1 MRCELRIY
9 IHNAL
14 CINGIVNFG
23 VANRTLA
30 HGLNYGITIYGF
42 YLQAAL
48 FLQAIGSVAKTV
60 VLNPTVI
67 AVFKTLTTLN
77 NVTSIK
83 RQSCETSRF
92 VVEGKLHTLIA
103 NNCLVERES
112 LHHFGRLSICL
123 YNTQLATFYELILLK
138 SYLMSSS
145 SIVLCIAEHYMQ
157 GEQYLVTHFL
167 SLCKVSLS
175 QLQSKGC
182 AIGRSHSRQFY
193 RFSAYH
199 IAILHHLVNKVHVL
213 QVLESIRIAQS
224 NLRCIFCLV
233 NAIKCELH
241 KLMCS
246 FHLLKFSS
254 FLTQAIYH
262 TIAAEVALV
271 RTWIVISRSK
281 AIDALLH
288 ELWVVD
294 RLIYPIPNATTDCCI
309 RTFHH
314 IPIFAQ
320 VTNGITHG
328 VCIFT
333 EEHGFVKVRCV
344 LVHPVHARIHFR
356 VEVRVTFATIRQANT
371 STFVVYRT

>member
-1 MRCELRIY
+1 M
-9 IHNAL
+9 
-14 CINGIVNFG
+14 CINGIVNFS

-30 HGLNYGITIYGF
+30 HGLNYGIAIYGF

-48 FLQAIGSVAKTV
+48 FLQTIGCVTKTV
-60 VLNPTVI
+60 VLNPTMV
-67 AVFKTLTTLN
+67 AVFKTLATLN
-77 NVTSIK
+77 DVTSIK
-83 RQSCETSRF
+83 RQSCETSCF

-112 LHHFGRLSICL
+112 LQHFGRLSICL
-123 YNTQLATFYELILLK
+123 HSPQLATFYELILLK
-138 SYLMSSS
+138 SHLMSCN
-145 SIVLCIAEHYMQ
+145 SIVLCFAEHYMQ
-157 GEQYLVTHFL
+157 GEQHLVTHFF
-167 SLCKVSLS
+167 SLCKVCLS

-182 AIGRSHSRQFY
+182 AIGRSHSRQFN

-224 NLRCIFCLV
+224 NLRCIFCFV
-233 NAIKCELH
+233 NAIKCKLH

-246 FHLLKFSS
+246 FHFLKFSS
-254 FLTQAIYH
+254 FLTQTIYH

-271 RTWIVISRSK
+271 RTRIVISRSK
-281 AIDALLH
+281 TIDAFLH
-288 ELWVVD
+288 ESWVVD
-294 RLIYPIPNATTDCCI
+294 GLIYPVPNATTDGCI

-320 VTNGITHG
+320 VTNGIAHG
-328 VCIFT
+328 VSIFT

-356 VEVRVTFATIRQANT
+356 VEV
-371 STFVVYRT
+371 